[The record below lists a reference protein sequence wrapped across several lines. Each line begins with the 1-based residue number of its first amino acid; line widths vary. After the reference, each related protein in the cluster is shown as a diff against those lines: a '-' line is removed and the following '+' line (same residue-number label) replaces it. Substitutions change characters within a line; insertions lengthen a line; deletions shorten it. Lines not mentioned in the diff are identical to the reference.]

1 SGAARREAEDGLR
14 QAHHVAGAWARRLHN
29 LLPRGKIADA
39 PDLGPPGYP
48 AGQVLGA
55 YGADL
60 HLLQLLEERGRG
72 IRHPADDA
80 MVGAG
85 EDVVEVSVPLH
96 DAPQLPVDPR
106 PAQGADL
113 LELVEADRPYLVVLR
128 RP

>member
-1 SGAARREAEDGLR
+1 RAQDSPLVCRHLPPVVEELRLQLDERDGVKSRGNDALSGAARREAEDGLR

-60 HLLQLLEERGRG
+60 HLLQLLEERG
-72 IRHPADDA
+72 
-80 MVGAG
+80 
-85 EDVVEVSVPLH
+85 
-96 DAPQLPVDPR
+96 
-106 PAQGADL
+106 
-113 LELVEADRPYLVVLR
+113 
-128 RP
+128 